1 MKLLKIMGYLKRY
14 WYVAILPPLFMLGE
28 VYFLLLIPKTSGNII
43 VVGITDQNLP
53 KVIEMSLMMLLFT
66 TLSVVF
72 GYLSQ
77 YFSNVA
83 SNEVANDLRIE
94 TFTKSLNM
102 SFANLDEFQVGKV
115 ITRVTSDTNIIR
127 MMIRTILRTFL
138 RAPIL
143 IFGAIFMVVTLSPK
157 LAITLLVAIPFMFI
171 ANYIIIKKSFPKF
184 RLVQEKLENINT
196 FTQEN
201 LENIRVVK
209 AFNRKEYVIDKF
221 DEYINELQDTT
232 IKANII
238 TSLNSPIFQFVT
250 NFCVVAVIYIGGL
263 DVIADK
269 YNAGNIIAFL
279 GYLSQ
284 IMMALNLISGLIL
297 EFPRAGASAN
307 RLYELFEVQSEIK
320 NSANPIKDVEIKGK
334 IEFRNVTFA
343 YKGQEEPILKNVSF
357 KIDSGQVLGILG
369 TTGSGKTTL
378 INLIPRFYDVTE
390 GEILID
396 DINVKDYDLYT
407 LRSQI
412 STVMQK
418 ALLFAGTIADNI
430 KFGRMSATDDEVDK
444 ASKAAEAYEFIE
456 GFPEGYDT
464 ILGERGINLS
474 GGQKQRLSLARS
486 LLVKPKILILDDSTS
501 AVDMATEQR
510 ILKAL
515 RQDVTDCTK
524 IIIAQRIRS
533 VLSAD
538 KILILEDGR
547 VTGYGTHEELLKSNK
562 FYQTLYNQQMGG
574 SNDEK
579 QAG

>member
-28 VYFLLLIPKTSGNII
+28 VYFLLLIPRTSGNII
-43 VVGITDQNLP
+43 DVGITDQNLP

-102 SFANLDEFQVGKV
+102 SFTNLDEFQVGKV

-263 DVIADK
+263 DVIAEK

>member
-102 SFANLDEFQVGKV
+102 SFTNLDEFQVGKV

-263 DVIADK
+263 DIIADK

>member
-102 SFANLDEFQVGKV
+102 SFTNLDEFQVGKV

-263 DVIADK
+263 DVIAEK

>member
-102 SFANLDEFQVGKV
+102 SFTNLDEFQVGKV

-209 AFNRKEYVIDKF
+209 AFNRKEYVTDKF

-486 LLVKPKILILDDSTS
+486 LLIKPKILILDDSTS

>member
-263 DVIADK
+263 DVIAEK

>member
-102 SFANLDEFQVGKV
+102 SFTNLDEFQVGKV

-510 ILKAL
+510 ILKAF

>member
-1 MKLLKIMGYLKRY
+1 MGYLKRY

-102 SFANLDEFQVGKV
+102 SFTNLDEFQVGKV

-510 ILKAL
+510 ILKAF

>member
-1 MKLLKIMGYLKRY
+1 MKLLKIMGYLRRY
-14 WYVAILPPLFMLGE
+14 WYVAILPPIFMLGE
-28 VYFLLLIPKTSGNII
+28 IYFLLLIPKTSGNII
-43 VVGITDQNLP
+43 DIGITHKNLNQ
-53 KVIEMSLMMLLFT
+53 VITMSLMMLLYT
-66 TLSVVF
+66 TLSVIF

-83 SNEVANDLRIE
+83 SNQVANDLRIE

-102 SFANLDEFQVGKV
+102 SFTNLDEFQIGKV

-127 MMIRTILRTFL
+127 MMIRNILRTFL

-143 IFGAIFMVVTLSPK
+143 IFGAIFMVISLSPK
-157 LAITLLVAIPFMFI
+157 LAFTLLVAIPIIFV

-221 DEYINELQDTT
+221 DDYINELQDTT

-238 TSLNSPIFQFVT
+238 TSFNSPIFMLVT
-250 NFCVVAVIYIGGL
+250 NFCIVAVIYLGGL
-263 DVIADK
+263 DVIAQQ
-269 YNAGNIIAFL
+269 YEAGNIIAFL

-284 IMMALNLISGLIL
+284 IMTALNLIGHLIL
-297 EFPRAGASAN
+297 ELPRAGASAN
-307 RLYELFEVQSEIK
+307 RLYELFGVESEIK
-320 NSANPIKDVEIKGK
+320 NCANPIKDVEIKGK

-343 YKGQEEPILKNVSF
+343 YKGQEPVLKDISF
-357 KIDSGQVLGILG
+357 KIEAGEVLGILG

-378 INLIPRFYDVTE
+378 INLIPRFYDVNE

-396 DINVKDYDLYT
+396 NINIKEYDLYT

-418 ALLFAGTIADNI
+418 ALLFAGTIGDNI
-430 KFGRMSATDDEVDK
+430 KFGKMSASEEEVTK
-444 ASKAAEAYEFIE
+444 ASKAAQAYEFIST
-456 GFPEGYDT
+456 FTEGYDT

-486 LLVKPKILILDDSTS
+486 ILVKPKILILDDSTS
-501 AVDMATEQR
+501 AVDMATEQK

-515 RQDVTDCTK
+515 REEITDCTK

-533 VLSAD
+533 VINAD

-547 VTGYGTHEELLKSNK
+547 VTGFGTHDELLQTNT
-562 FYQTLYNQQMGG
+562 FYQTIYYQQMGG
-574 SNDEK
+574 STDDEK
-579 QAG
+579 AG

>member
-1 MKLLKIMGYLKRY
+1 MGYLKRY

-28 VYFLLLIPKTSGNII
+28 VYFLLLIPRTSGNII
-43 VVGITDQNLP
+43 DVGITDQNLP

-102 SFANLDEFQVGKV
+102 SFTNLDEFQVGKV

>member
-102 SFANLDEFQVGKV
+102 SFTNLDEFQVGKV

-263 DVIADK
+263 DVIAEK

-297 EFPRAGASAN
+297 EFPRAGASA
-307 RLYELFEVQSEIK
+307 
-320 NSANPIKDVEIKGK
+320 
-334 IEFRNVTFA
+334 
-343 YKGQEEPILKNVSF
+343 
-357 KIDSGQVLGILG
+357 
-369 TTGSGKTTL
+369 
-378 INLIPRFYDVTE
+378 
-390 GEILID
+390 
-396 DINVKDYDLYT
+396 
-407 LRSQI
+407 
-412 STVMQK
+412 
-418 ALLFAGTIADNI
+418 
-430 KFGRMSATDDEVDK
+430 
-444 ASKAAEAYEFIE
+444 
-456 GFPEGYDT
+456 
-464 ILGERGINLS
+464 
-474 GGQKQRLSLARS
+474 
-486 LLVKPKILILDDSTS
+486 
-501 AVDMATEQR
+501 
-510 ILKAL
+510 
-515 RQDVTDCTK
+515 
-524 IIIAQRIRS
+524 
-533 VLSAD
+533 
-538 KILILEDGR
+538 
-547 VTGYGTHEELLKSNK
+547 
-562 FYQTLYNQQMGG
+562 
-574 SNDEK
+574 
-579 QAG
+579 

>member
-1 MKLLKIMGYLKRY
+1 MGYLKRY

-102 SFANLDEFQVGKV
+102 SFTNLDEFQVGKV

>member
-263 DVIADK
+263 DVIAEK

-547 VTGYGTHEELLKSNK
+547 VTGYGAHEELLKSNK

>member
-1 MKLLKIMGYLKRY
+1 MGYLKRY

-28 VYFLLLIPKTSGNII
+28 VYFLLLIPRTSGNII
-43 VVGITDQNLP
+43 DVGITDQNLP

-102 SFANLDEFQVGKV
+102 SFTNLDEFQVGKV

-263 DVIADK
+263 DVIAEK

>member
-1 MKLLKIMGYLKRY
+1 
-14 WYVAILPPLFMLGE
+14 
-28 VYFLLLIPKTSGNII
+28 
-43 VVGITDQNLP
+43 
-53 KVIEMSLMMLLFT
+53 
-66 TLSVVF
+66 
-72 GYLSQ
+72 
-77 YFSNVA
+77 
-83 SNEVANDLRIE
+83 
-94 TFTKSLNM
+94 
-102 SFANLDEFQVGKV
+102 
-115 ITRVTSDTNIIR
+115 
-127 MMIRTILRTFL
+127 
-138 RAPIL
+138 
-143 IFGAIFMVVTLSPK
+143 
-157 LAITLLVAIPFMFI
+157 
-171 ANYIIIKKSFPKF
+171 
-184 RLVQEKLENINT
+184 
-196 FTQEN
+196 
-201 LENIRVVK
+201 
-209 AFNRKEYVIDKF
+209 
-221 DEYINELQDTT
+221 
-232 IKANII
+232 
-238 TSLNSPIFQFVT
+238 
-250 NFCVVAVIYIGGL
+250 
-263 DVIADK
+263 
-269 YNAGNIIAFL
+269 
-279 GYLSQ
+279 
-284 IMMALNLISGLIL
+284 
-297 EFPRAGASAN
+297 ASAN

>member
-102 SFANLDEFQVGKV
+102 SFTNLDEFQVGKV

>member
-263 DVIADK
+263 DVIAEK

-510 ILKAL
+510 ILKVL

>member
-102 SFANLDEFQVGKV
+102 SFTNLDEFQVGKV

-263 DVIADK
+263 DVIAEK

-510 ILKAL
+510 ILKAF

>member
-28 VYFLLLIPKTSGNII
+28 VYFLLLIPRTSGNII
-43 VVGITDQNLP
+43 DVGITDQNLP

-102 SFANLDEFQVGKV
+102 SFTNLDEFQVGKV

-510 ILKAL
+510 ILKAF